1 MWHYRSRVVISI
13 ACCLISHSMTFETS
27 SIRFHCSKT
36 VFCDIIADALR
47 FLMSSC
53 ALTWEQ
59 QCFSDNVQFISD
71 KCVCVCDRLNQ
82 NDGGMKERKRK
93 ESLPAVRL
101 HDSSGWW
108 STAQV
113 CVCVC
118 VWNGKLKAR
127 LNHTNCSAEGDNTA
141 GGKEDLF
148 DMSIVYLRH

>member
-1 MWHYRSRVVISI
+1 MDKISPVIFWIYIFLMWHYRSRVVISI

-118 VWNGKLKAR
+118 VCVKREVKSSTKSHKLLCR
-127 LNHTNCSAEGDNTA
+127 G
-141 GGKEDLF
+141 
-148 DMSIVYLRH
+148 R